1 MLFSVELLET
11 FEAKYLI
18 QIIGKLQAYGLQF
31 SGELLEILKVV
42 LYIIDH
48 KGAELVG
55 HDLF

>member
-1 MLFSVELLET
+1 MELLET

-18 QIIGKLQAYGLQF
+18 YIIEKLQAYGLQC
-31 SGELLEILKVV
+31 SGELLEILKVL
-42 LYIIDH
+42 LYIFDH

>member
-1 MLFSVELLET
+1 MELLET
-11 FEAKYLI
+11 FEAKYSI
-18 QIIGKLQAYGLQF
+18 EIIGKLQAYGLQF

-42 LYIIDH
+42 LYIFDH

>member
-1 MLFSVELLET
+1 MELLET
-11 FEAKYLI
+11 FEAKFSI
-18 QIIGKLQAYGLQF
+18 QIIGKLQAYSLQF

-42 LYIIDH
+42 LYIFHH